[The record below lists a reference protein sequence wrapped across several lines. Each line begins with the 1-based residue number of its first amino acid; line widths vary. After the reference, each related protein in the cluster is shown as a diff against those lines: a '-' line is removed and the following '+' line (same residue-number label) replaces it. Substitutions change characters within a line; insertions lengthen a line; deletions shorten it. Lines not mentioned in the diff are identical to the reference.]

1 MSSLSY
7 LSAISLCDFFS
18 KWYTMVHA
26 DGSVVQTFDY
36 LKQNGLQGLVDIWP
50 RPTAMAWKI
59 IACYAAF
66 EALHQLALPGKRV
79 EGPISCRECTCL
91 QGNQNAPIIEST
103 FCANGML
110 AYAVTLVT
118 YIGLWWFGIFNPAIV
133 YDHLGEIYSALIF
146 GSLFFCVLLYKRNGA
161 ISSNWEMLDI
171 KVFTNCRFG
180 MMSWGVLAVT
190 YFIKQYEMNGKV
202 ADSMLVNTVLM
213 LVYVTKFFWW
223 EAGYWS
229 KMDIAH
235 DRAGFYICWGCL
247 VWVPSNY
254 TSPGTY
260 LVNHPV
266 DLGTRRTLGFKSI
279 PVGCF
284 YLNG

>member
-1 MSSLSY
+1 
-7 LSAISLCDFFS
+7 
-18 KWYTMVHA
+18 MVHVY
-26 DGSVVQTFDY
+26 GSVVQTFDY
-36 LKQNGLQGLVDIWP
+36 LTQNGLQGLADIWP
-50 RPTAMAWKI
+50 RPTTMAWKI

-79 EGPISCRECTCL
+79 EGPISHA
-91 QGNQNAPIIEST
+91 GN
-103 FCANGML
+103 ANRML

-118 YIGLWWFGIFNPAIV
+118 YIGFWWFGIFNHAIV

-146 GSLFFCVLLYKRNGA
+146 GSLFFCVLLYKRSCCSIFYRFWIIWELFQDN
-161 ISSNWEMLDI
+161 ISVIEIYPRIGKYFDI

-180 MMSWGVLAVT
+180 MMSSGFLAVT
-190 YFIKQYEMNGKV
+190 YFIKQYEMNRKV

-254 TSPGTY
+254 TSPGAY

-266 DLGTRRTLGFKSI
+266 NLGTRVTILECFQRWIKQKCSI
-279 PVGCF
+279 
-284 YLNG
+284 